1 MRSGDAV
8 AQKPEAVHGDAPGSP
23 AVDARPDLP
32 TPQPDDDRALAET
45 SSGARMAPPVLGAR
59 THRDSHTWQSGQSR
73 PAGPRPVGRR
83 EKAPV
88 MSMDQQPRI
97 SERFGIL
104 ERVGRG
110 GFGSVYRAFDHEM
123 RRSVALKILHHE
135 DGAARMELKRE
146 FRMLRRVPHPN
157 VVRFHELFTDGECC
171 FYTMDLVSGRPVD
184 EWFAGRST
192 SSDLERLAHS
202 LVGTVRA
209 IHAAGAIHRD
219 LKPANLLID
228 ANDTLVVVDFGFAT
242 MARPDG
248 RGNGDGRSGTLA
260 YMATEAMLGRVVRAS
275 DWYSVGV
282 VLYEL
287 AVGEL
292 PPQLASGGGLASKVS
307 GACSRRGFDV
317 PWLPAL
323 VRGLLAVDPAARE
336 RTATEFAGVATFP
349 PALRVEHDD
358 PARHRLY
365 GRDAE
370 LAELQ
375 AQFDRSRSAGV
386 VFELRGPSGIGKSEI
401 AQRFVDRIADE
412 GAVVLEGRCHTT
424 ERVPYNAVDGIVDDL
439 ARLLGAKLNAGEQAS
454 LATPEA
460 RRAAV
465 AMFPV
470 LRLLSGFDEGGEIP
484 QPAKTMRESAV
495 VALRDCLACAAS
507 MGPLVLFIEDVQ
519 WADGESAA
527 LLGDLLRAP
536 AVPAFVLLAY
546 QWPDPAGGAFLRAFD
561 APALSRHRLT
571 LAPLDAWAVEQ
582 WVRDERYEISDA
594 TVRQIVARG
603 EGFPYLLQ
611 ELVRASDEGS
621 ATGLASF
628 SDLLALRA
636 GRLGSDERLFLE
648 AALLAGL
655 PIECATLA
663 DAAGLEGAGKLHAEY
678 LAAHQF
684 LKIRQ
689 SADGHLASAYHDQ
702 VRHALVSRMS
712 EARRLELHLRL
723 AESLQ
728 AHARDGTDME
738 PIFVHFLAA
747 GREEHAGH
755 YAELAGRH
763 AMGALAFDRA
773 ARLCREA
780 ADLATGG
787 ADRIRRLD
795 ALGTALACDGRC
807 DEAARCFTR
816 ASRLCAQLGSDWAEE
831 SRRLLLLAARH
842 FARSGLREES
852 RELLRELLEGVGLD
866 LVAPASHAATS
877 DRGLVRRFWRKR
889 PSPARGGLFRSAA
902 GAGLLWDATTML
914 WLDEPAAASSIV
926 LQAGSRAGSDDAAAL
941 DFAAESLRSI
951 PREASHA
958 SSSRP
963 PDDAVSDLLSG
974 IRLSRGSRWS
984 DSLDAFARA
993 KERLVQ
999 AGREHCA
1006 ELTILRLFE
1015 HHVLTRSGRYAE
1027 LLDRLA
1033 AEKEQA
1039 RAAGDEY
1046 AACLFRAGEPSIAL
1060 LAAEETAAVTREIE
1074 LIRASLPAV
1083 PFGRLRARV
1092 ATSEVLVLLYEGH
1105 APEARKL
1112 LLETWDDLE
1121 TCAAPG
1127 GHELPSWLRAR
1138 TAIAL
1143 LGAEGVRSRR
1153 SRNSD
1158 DLALLKDARVCAR
1171 ALRAQR
1177 NSCAAGF
1184 AHLVEASIARALS
1197 DDSGG
1202 RREAVRAA
1210 DEFRACGM
1218 PVHAASCEVRAG
1230 GRAVRN
1236 EAIQTLVW
1244 SGVSNPERFARL
1256 LCG

>member
-1 MRSGDAV
+1 
-8 AQKPEAVHGDAPGSP
+8 
-23 AVDARPDLP
+23 
-32 TPQPDDDRALAET
+32 
-45 SSGARMAPPVLGAR
+45 
-59 THRDSHTWQSGQSR
+59 
-73 PAGPRPVGRR
+73 
-83 EKAPV
+83 
-88 MSMDQQPRI
+88 MDQPPRI
-97 SERFGIL
+97 SERFGTL

-135 DGAARMELKRE
+135 DGEARMQLKRE
-146 FRMLRRVPHPN
+146 FRMLRRIPHPN
-157 VVRFHELFTDGECC
+157 VVRFHELFTDEERC

-184 EWFAGRST
+184 EWFAGHST

-219 LKPANLLID
+219 IKPANLLID

-242 MARPDG
+242 MAPPDG
-248 RGNGDGRSGTLA
+248 RGTGDGFAGTLA
-260 YMATEAMLGRVVRAS
+260 YMAPEAMLGRVERAS
-275 DWYSVGV
+275 DWYSVGA

-287 AVGEL
+287 AVGDL
-292 PPQLASGGGLASKVS
+292 PPPLASEGGLASRVS
-307 GACSRRGFDV
+307 AACSQRGFEL
-317 PWLPAL
+317 PWLSGL
-323 VRGLLAVDPAARE
+323 VAGLLAFDPASRE
-336 RTATEFAGVATFP
+336 RAAANVAGDAS
-349 PALRVEHDD
+349 LRAELDD
-358 PARHRLY
+358 AARLRLY

-375 AQFDRSRSAGV
+375 ARFEHSRSAGV

-401 AQRFVDRIADE
+401 AQRFVGRIADE
-412 GAVVLEGRCHTT
+412 GAIVLQGRCHTT

-439 ARLLGAKLNAGEQAS
+439 ARFLAAELNAGEQAS
-454 LATPEA
+454 LAPLEA
-460 RRAAV
+460 RTAAA

-470 LRLLSGFDEGGEIP
+470 LRLLSGFDERGEIP
-484 QPAKTMRESAV
+484 MPATTMRESAL
-495 VALRDCLACAAS
+495 VALRACLASAAS
-507 MGPLVLFIEDVQ
+507 MGPLALFIEDVQ
-519 WADGESAA
+519 WGDAESAA
-527 LLGDLLRAP
+527 LLGALLRSP
-536 AVPAFVLLAY
+536 AVPPFVLLTY

-571 LAPLDAWAVEQ
+571 LAPLDAVAVER
-582 WVRDERYEISDA
+582 WVRDDRHDISDA
-594 TVRQIVARG
+594 TVRQIVARS

-621 ATGLASF
+621 GAGLAPF
-628 SDLLALRA
+628 GDLLALRA
-636 GRLGSDERLFLE
+636 GRLGSDERAFLE

-684 LKIRQ
+684 LKIRK

-723 AESLQ
+723 AESLE
-728 AHARDGTDME
+728 ARARDGTDME

-747 GREEHAGH
+747 GKEQRAGH
-755 YAELAGRH
+755 YAELAGRR

-773 ARLCREA
+773 ARLFREA

-787 ADRIRRLD
+787 AERMRRLGE
-795 ALGTALACDGRC
+795 LGTALACDGRC

-816 ASRLCAQLGSDWAEE
+816 ASRLCAQLGSGWVDE
-831 SRRLLLLAARH
+831 SRRLLLLSARH
-842 FARSGLREES
+842 FARSGLRKES

-866 LVAPASHAATS
+866 LDASHGAPA
-877 DRGLVRRFWRKR
+877 DGGLVSRFWRKR
-889 PSPARGGLFRSAA
+889 PSPAREGLARSAA
-902 GAGLLWDATTML
+902 AAALLWDATTML
-914 WLDEPAAASSIV
+914 WLDEPRAASSILV
-926 LQAGSRAGSDDAAAL
+926 QAGVQAGSDDDAAL
-941 DFAAESLRSI
+941 HFAAESLGST
-951 PREASHA
+951 PRDS

-963 PDDAVSDLLSG
+963 PDDAVADLLSG
-974 IRLSRGSRWS
+974 IRLAGGSRWS
-984 DSLDAFARA
+984 DSLGAFARA

-1033 AEKEQA
+1033 ADKEQA

-1060 LAAEETAAVTREIE
+1060 LAAGDAVAVTREIE
-1074 LIRASLPAV
+1074 LIRALLPGM
-1083 PFGRLRARV
+1083 PFGRVRARV

-1105 APEARKL
+1105 AREARKL
-1112 LLETWDDLE
+1112 LLEAWADLE
-1121 TCAAPG
+1121 TCTAPG
-1127 GHELPSWLRAR
+1127 GPALRCWLRAR

-1143 LGAEGVRSRR
+1143 LSAEGVRS
-1153 SRNSD
+1153 
-1158 DLALLKDARVCAR
+1158 DLGLLKDARGCAR
-1171 ALRAQR
+1171 ALRTQR
-1177 NSCAAGF
+1177 NSCATGF

-1197 DDSGG
+1197 DGSDGG
-1202 RREAVRAA
+1202 REAIRAA
-1210 DEFRACGM
+1210 AEFRASGM
-1218 PVHAASCEVRAG
+1218 PIHAASCEVRAG
-1230 GRAVRN
+1230 VRAVGDD
-1236 EAIQTLVW
+1236 AIETLAV
-1244 SGVSNPERFARL
+1244 SGVADPERFASL
-1256 LCG
+1256 ICG

>member
-1 MRSGDAV
+1 
-8 AQKPEAVHGDAPGSP
+8 
-23 AVDARPDLP
+23 
-32 TPQPDDDRALAET
+32 
-45 SSGARMAPPVLGAR
+45 
-59 THRDSHTWQSGQSR
+59 
-73 PAGPRPVGRR
+73 
-83 EKAPV
+83 

-97 SERFGIL
+97 SERFGTL

-123 RRSVALKILHHE
+123 RRPVALKILHHE
-135 DGAARMELKRE
+135 DGEARMELKRE
-146 FRMLRRVPHPN
+146 FRMLRRIPHPN
-157 VVRFHELFTDGECC
+157 VVRFHELFTDEERC
-171 FYTMDLVSGRPVD
+171 FYTMDFVSGRPVD

-192 SSDLERLAHS
+192 SSDLERLARS
-202 LVGTVRA
+202 LVDTVRA

-219 LKPANLLID
+219 IKPANLLID

-242 MARPDG
+242 MALPDG
-248 RGNGDGRSGTLA
+248 RGDGDGCSGTLA
-260 YMATEAMLGRVVRAS
+260 YMAPEAMLGRVGRAS

-292 PPQLASGGGLASKVS
+292 PPPLASGSGLASRIS

-317 PWLPAL
+317 PWLSGL
-323 VRGLLAVDPAARE
+323 VTGLLAFDPASRE
-336 RTATEFAGVATFP
+336 RAAENFAGDASFP
-349 PALRVEHDD
+349 PASRVGRDD
-358 PARHRLY
+358 AARLRLY

-375 AQFDRSRSAGV
+375 ARFERSRSAGV

-401 AQRFVDRIADE
+401 AQRFVGRIRDE

-439 ARLLGAKLNAGEQAS
+439 ARFLAAELNAAEQAS
-454 LATPEA
+454 LATLEA
-460 RRAAV
+460 RTAAA

-470 LRLLSGFDEGGEIP
+470 LRLLSGFDGGGETP

-495 VALRDCLACAAS
+495 VALRACLACAAS

-519 WADGESAA
+519 WGDGESAA
-527 LLGDLLRAP
+527 LLGDLLRSP
-536 AVPAFVLLAY
+536 AVPAFLLLAY

-571 LAPLDAWAVEQ
+571 LAPLDAGAAEQ

-621 ATGLASF
+621 ASGLAPF
-628 SDLLALRA
+628 GDLLALRA
-636 GRLGSDERLFLE
+636 GRLGSDERVFLE

-663 DAAGLEGAGKLHAEY
+663 DAAGLEDAAGKLHAEY

-684 LKIRQ
+684 LKIRK

-723 AESLQ
+723 AESLE
-728 AHARDGTDME
+728 ARARDGTDME

-747 GREEHAGH
+747 GKEEHAGH

-773 ARLCREA
+773 ARLFREA

-795 ALGTALACDGRC
+795 ELGTALACDGRC

-831 SRRLLLLAARH
+831 SRRLLLLSARH

-852 RELLRELLEGVGLD
+852 RELLRELLEGVGLR
-866 LVAPASHAATS
+866 LGASASHGATAE
-877 DRGLVRRFWRKR
+877 RGLVGRFWRQR
-889 PSPARGGLFRSAA
+889 PSPVREDLVRSAA
-902 GAGLLWDATTML
+902 GSGLLWDATTML
-914 WLDEPAAASSIV
+914 WLDEPGAASSIV
-926 LQAGSRAGSDDAAAL
+926 LQAGSRAGSDGAAAL
-941 DFAAESLRSI
+941 RFAAESLGSI
-951 PREASHA
+951 PRDASHA
-958 SSSRP
+958 NSSRP
-963 PDDAVSDLLSG
+963 PADAVSDLLSG
-974 IRLSRGSRWS
+974 IRLAGGSRWS

-993 KERLVQ
+993 KERLVE

-1006 ELTILRLFE
+1006 ELTILRLYE

-1027 LLDRLA
+1027 LRDRLA

-1046 AACLFRAGEPSIAL
+1046 ATCLFRAGEPSIAL
-1060 LAAEETAAVTREIE
+1060 VAAGDTPAVTREIE
-1074 LIRASLPAV
+1074 LIRALLPGL
-1083 PFGRLRARV
+1083 PFGRVRARV

-1121 TCAAPG
+1121 ACAAPEG
-1127 GHELPSWLRAR
+1127 PELRSWLRAR

-1143 LGAEGVRSRR
+1143 LAAEGVRSRR

-1158 DLALLKDARVCAR
+1158 DLGLLKDARVCAR
-1171 ALRAQR
+1171 ALRTQR
-1177 NSCAAGF
+1177 NSCAAAF

-1197 DDSGG
+1197 DDGGGG
-1202 RREAVRAA
+1202 REAIRAA

-1218 PVHAASCEVRAG
+1218 PIHAASCEVRAG
-1230 GRAVRN
+1230 VRAVRDD
-1236 EAIQTLVW
+1236 AIETLVV
-1244 SGVSNPERFARL
+1244 SGVADPERFAGL
-1256 LCG
+1256 ICG